1 MNRFFEYILLAI
13 LGLVFTGCGN
23 ADCTIHSM
31 DDLRGSHIAVLNYSI
46 SNEDFEEQFPEAD
59 IVKFKSV
66 SEFLLSMSIG
76 KCNIGI
82 IDKKE
87 GEAILETND
96 DFEVLPFS
104 ELQNDSTLVIAHS
117 SLLPHWDASAQDND
131 VFDRSFERI
140 RRNILSE
147 GYWKL
152 ILKGFSTTISMF
164 LMGIFFAFLLAF
176 LMTVMNGHKY
186 FRIISKPI
194 SYFIEKIH
202 DVPSIVLIFF
212 FYYVVFATAHISGIL
227 VCSIALGVYTS
238 GSLMKIFKV
247 NLHQIDKNQHEAA
260 QMLGLT
266 GWKKYKYVILPQ
278 AVKPMLP
285 FIAAESK
292 VLLRATT
299 YAGYISELDLVKVT
313 EIIRNQTYDVLVP
326 LLLVS
331 AVFLILSRI
340 IVESLSAIYNKAF
353 KYD

>member
-1 MNRFFEYILLAI
+1 MKRYFEYFLLAI
-13 LGLVFTGCGN
+13 LGLVLTGCGS
-23 ADCTIHSM
+23 ADCTIHSLN
-31 DDLRGSHIAVLNYSI
+31 DLKGGHIAVLNHSI
-46 SNEDFEEQFPEAD
+46 SHEEFEEQFPESEMLN
-59 IVKFKSV
+59 FKSA

-76 KCNIGI
+76 KCDAGI
-82 IDKKE
+82 VQRVV
-87 GEAILETND
+87 GETLLDRNKDYQT
-96 DFEVLPFS
+96 LPFS

-117 SLLPHWDASAQDND
+117 SLLPNQDNNLKESGL
-131 VFDRSFERI
+131 FDRI

-186 FRIISKPI
+186 LRIISKPI

-247 NLHQIDKNQHEAA
+247 NLNLIDKNQHEAA

-285 FIAAESK
+285 FIGAESK

-313 EIIRNQTYDVLVP
+313 EIIRNQTYDVLIP

-340 IVESLSAIYNKAF
+340 IVESLSLIYNKAF

>member
-176 LMTVMNGHKY
+176 LMTVMN
-186 FRIISKPI
+186 
-194 SYFIEKIH
+194 
-202 DVPSIVLIFF
+202 
-212 FYYVVFATAHISGIL
+212 VVFATAHISGIL